1 MTDQP
6 ADPQQLELEAK
17 MAEARKSLVQTQA
30 DTAKLIAT
38 LARYKAGPPRRGEY
52 PTPAI
57 WRLARS
63 EHSTFC
69 RQLKRDISDR
79 QAATAYY
86 EGLLDLADGAA
97 DLCAFNKP
105 STR

>member
-38 LARYKAGPPRRGEY
+38 LARYKAGPPRRG
-52 PTPAI
+52 
-57 WRLARS
+57 
-63 EHSTFC
+63 

>member
-6 ADPQQLELEAK
+6 TDPLQLELNAK
-17 MAEARKSLVQTQA
+17 IAGARANLVQTRA
-30 DTAKLIAT
+30 DTAKLVDT
-38 LARYKAGPPRRGEY
+38 LASHKASPPRRGEY

-69 RQLKRDISDR
+69 RQLKRDIADR
-79 QAATAYY
+79 RAATAYY
-86 EGLLDLADGAA
+86 EGLLDMADGAA
-97 DLCAFNKP
+97 ELGLAQ
-105 STR
+105 